1 MKKIFISADIE
12 GVSGITSWDATRYGG
27 KGYEEACREMSLET
41 AAACRAA
48 IKHGYKVVVKDGHE
62 DAMNIDHNL
71 LPDGVELIRGWM
83 NNPLSMM
90 GGLDETFDGAIYV
103 GYHSGAWTKTSPLK
117 HTSEDYMFN
126 WVKVNGKYASEFTLN
141 SQLADQLGVP
151 SLLIAG
157 DEGACVDAE
166 AEYPGIRI
174 VATKRGIGDST
185 WNRHP
190 ETVIAEIEA
199 VVDEILSKPLP
210 EARSLENEYTLTMC
224 YKDFQRANSASWF
237 PGVERIDDFTVS
249 YTAKTPWE
257 IARCRYYIG

>member
-90 GGLDETFDGAIYV
+90 GGLDETFDGAIYI

-157 DEGACVDAE
+157 DEGACKDAE
-166 AEYPGIRI
+166 AEYPGIRT

-199 VVDEILSKPLP
+199 AVDEILSKPLT

-224 YKDFQRANSASWF
+224 YKDFQRAATASWV
-237 PGVERIDDFTVS
+237 PGVKKIDDFTVS
-249 YTAKTPWE
+249 YTAETPRE
-257 IARCRYYIG
+257 LARCRYFVG